1 MTTVGV
7 KGLWTAGHTDREKD
21 SAKHVDT
28 HLLTYVILRLV
39 YALSHCVVVTDS
51 VTVIGNSIRNYS
63 VTIFI
68 RFSGAVT
75 KPIIIARP
83 HA

>member
-21 SAKHVDT
+21 SAKHVDA
-28 HLLTYVILRLV
+28 HLLTYVILRQV

-51 VTVIGNSIRNYS
+51 VTVRQLYGIIQSL
-63 VTIFI
+63 FL
-68 RFSGAVT
+68 SGFQV
-75 KPIIIARP
+75 P
-83 HA
+83 